1 MPSEKS
7 PLNLRKY
14 ENLHIVLWLIKD
26 TFWVL
31 DLKIPGLIMVFP
43 TLFVAIDITRRS
55 FEIKADFMHNLAV
68 VCWICANAIWMIG
81 EFYFDDRLRP
91 VAIVFFSL
99 GLTVVAIHYIFRIK
113 RGQ

>member
-1 MPSEKS
+1 MNPEKTRF
-7 PLNLRKY
+7 NLRKY

-43 TLFVAIDITRRS
+43 TIFVAIDITRRS
-55 FEIKADFMHNLAV
+55 FANRADFMHNLAV

-81 EFYFDDRLRP
+81 EFYFDDRLRS